1 MWKAWAHPLWPGG
14 EVWFRHYMWS
24 QPRIKCANSRCCIL
38 GCVRCLFFFPPRL
51 GCFLCSCASRAEL
64 FCFFY
69 SHLPAW
75 PSDSC
80 SVCQL
85 VTLGGSR
92 RGEFDGGKKRKKKE
106 GGVQQWLCKHLG
118 VCRPPQ
124 LPLST
129 ARRKRVSLLAVE
141 FLLFGSWWKKVC
153 GK

>member
-14 EVWFRHYMWS
+14 EVWFRHYMLS

-38 GCVRCLFFFPPRL
+38 GCVRCLVFFPPRL

-64 FCFFY
+64 LFFFY

>member
-1 MWKAWAHPLWPGG
+1 ML
-14 EVWFRHYMWS
+14 S

-38 GCVRCLFFFPPRL
+38 GCVRYVFFPL
-51 GCFLCSCASRAEL
+51 VLVAFFVAVLQEQSCFLD
-64 FCFFY
+64 

-85 VTLGGSR
+85 VTSGGSR
-92 RGEFDGGKKRKKKE
+92 RGEFAGGKKKKKKE
-106 GGVQQWLCKHLG
+106 GGVQQWLCKHIG

-129 ARRKRVSLLAVE
+129 ARRERVSLLAVE

>member
-1 MWKAWAHPLWPGG
+1 ML
-14 EVWFRHYMWS
+14 S

-38 GCVRCLFFFPPRL
+38 GCVRGLFFFPPRL

-64 FCFFY
+64 FFCFFY

>member
-1 MWKAWAHPLWPGG
+1 ML
-14 EVWFRHYMWS
+14 S

-38 GCVRCLFFFPPRL
+38 GCVRCLFFSPPRL

-64 FCFFY
+64 FFVFFY

>member
-1 MWKAWAHPLWPGG
+1 MWKAWAHPLWLGG
-14 EVWFRHYMWS
+14 EVWFRHYMLS

-64 FCFFY
+64 LFFFY

>member
-1 MWKAWAHPLWPGG
+1 ML
-14 EVWFRHYMWS
+14 S

-38 GCVRCLFFFPPRL
+38 GCVRCLVFFPPRL
-51 GCFLCSCASRAEL
+51 DCFLCSCASRAEL
-64 FCFFY
+64 LFFFY